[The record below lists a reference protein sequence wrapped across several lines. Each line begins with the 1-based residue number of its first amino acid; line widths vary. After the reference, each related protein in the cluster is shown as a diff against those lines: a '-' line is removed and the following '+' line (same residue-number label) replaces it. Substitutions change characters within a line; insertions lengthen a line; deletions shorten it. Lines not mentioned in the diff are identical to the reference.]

1 MTRAHEMGLWVR
13 FYTLNGHSAAESKG
27 WTASYNFGSTA
38 AVRERMAAARDAGV
52 EFIAS
57 DQYEE
62 LGAVLSQG
70 AGPSP

>member
-1 MTRAHEMGLWVR
+1 MGLWVR
-13 FYTLNGHSAAESKG
+13 FYTLNGHSAAENKG
-27 WTASYNFGSTA
+27 WTASYNFGSIA

-70 AGPSP
+70 RRTYIP